1 VTAVDQSKALWS
13 SMPGWGVVANLLPP
27 EVIVA
32 RRVRALR
39 KVIVFALAL
48 VLVLAAAGY
57 GYAFWRA
64 RAASSAL
71 NAEQSRTTEL
81 QRQEDQYADVVRMQ
95 GTVASV
101 KAQVATLLAKDVD
114 IAQLINGVV
123 AKLPAGATLAQ
134 LSLALSTGTT
144 PGAGAPAVNTTN
156 QATLDTS
163 GRPHIGTINL
173 TGQAHDLNQVAAF
186 VSGLAS
192 VPGVVG
198 VLPTS
203 QQGNAASVQFT
214 VQLTLTDQVLSHRY
228 AAGGK

>member
-1 VTAVDQSKALWS
+1 MTAVDQSKALWS

-144 PGAGAPAVNTTN
+144 GPGAPAVNTAN